1 MTFEKNKKKTKK
13 KFLNM
18 ETCDIFVV
26 LKRQCADEKVFRNE
40 VHGRGG

>member
-1 MTFEKNKKKTKK
+1 
-13 KFLNM
+13 M
-18 ETCDIFVV
+18 EINDNFVV